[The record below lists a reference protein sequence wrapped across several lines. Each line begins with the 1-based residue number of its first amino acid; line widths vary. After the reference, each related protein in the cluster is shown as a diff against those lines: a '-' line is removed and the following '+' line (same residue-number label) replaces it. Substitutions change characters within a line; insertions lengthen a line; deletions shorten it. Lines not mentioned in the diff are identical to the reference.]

1 MGVQLSGIISKLPLS
16 RPGVAFMV
24 ARHTNR
30 IAPARKEE
38 EIKMSTEP
46 LRHLGKYELQ
56 ERLGQGGMAEVWK
69 ALDTQL
75 QRYVAIKLL
84 HANLLEDPNF
94 ITRFEREAQIIASL
108 HHPNIVQIHDFQ
120 VIRPPESSAP
130 MAYMVMAY
138 IEGQTL
144 AGYIANTSARG
155 RIPSPIEIVN
165 LFTSISLAIDYAH
178 QKGMVHRDIKPANI
192 LLDKH
197 NTEHNPMGEPIL
209 TDFGLAKLLGVSAG
223 ALTASQL
230 GTPLY
235 TSPEQARGY
244 PGNERSDLYS
254 LGVILYEMVTG
265 VQPFR
270 GDTPVEVLSQH
281 LNVTPTSPVLLNPN
295 VPPALT
301 LVILTALAKD
311 PNARFSSAAIM
322 TAAIAEALNVPVP
335 ESLGQPAYPHDFQN
349 MPTYIGSPISSAGI
363 ASSPSTPSFALSSP
377 SGPPTT
383 GGGTPT
389 TIDARSGSGAAA
401 PVYSTPQPATPST
414 WQSNPVSVSGGAG
427 AVGSPQN
434 VSYSPAAPIPGPAA
448 PAPPG
453 ASPLPT
459 PPGPPPSRSGIRW
472 RGLYTALVILV
483 VFVLL
488 VSSLGAF
495 LLLRNQ
501 NKAPA
506 AVPGG
511 QAFYLSSGQLNPNSA
526 QGIADQMQIEL
537 QNIPDPQPGKSYYAW
552 LLADKQPGVE
562 KFLLQPKPLFT
573 LPLLLGKLP
582 VSHGSVSFFYKGTV
596 QHDNLFSMTSR
607 LLVTEEDTNGTP
619 RGPAADRST
628 WRYYA
633 EIPQTPYG
641 TPPLSALDHIRHLF
655 YKETRVNV
663 LGLPGGLDIWL
674 YRNTEKL
681 MEWAISARDDY
692 HPQVSDPTIIHN
704 LFVSM
709 LDYLDGSPNVQIDV
723 PGGAVVADPVASR
736 VALLSV
742 VPAQQQGT
750 EKANNPPGY
759 LDHVP
764 LHLNAVVNAPDATPQ
779 MRALATEIVNALN
792 NAKKWL
798 VQTRMLARQLVL
810 MDAVQLS
817 QPTTLTMLDNL
828 LLATTYAYIGQ
839 LDPRTNQVIP
849 GVLQVHYDIQR
860 LATLNITPSLPQ
872 NI

>member
-1 MGVQLSGIISKLPLS
+1 M
-16 RPGVAFMV
+16 RED
-24 ARHTNR
+24 
-30 IAPARKEE
+30 EE
-38 EIKMSTEP
+38 MTMSTEP
-46 LRHLGKYELQ
+46 LSRLGKYELQ

-84 HANLLEDPNF
+84 RPKLLEDPNF
-94 ITRFEREAQIIASL
+94 ITRFEREAQLIASL

-120 VIRPPESSAP
+120 VIRSPESGP
-130 MAYMVMAY
+130 PIAYMVMSY

-144 AGYIANTSARG
+144 ADYIGNTSARG
-155 RIPSPIEIVN
+155 RIPSPVEIVN
-165 LFTSISLAIDYAH
+165 LFTSISLAVDYAH

-192 LLDKH
+192 LLDRH
-197 NTEHNPMGEPIL
+197 NTTHNPMGEPIL

-235 TSPEQARGY
+235 SSPEQARGY

-270 GDTPVEVLSQH
+270 GDTPLDVLSQH
-281 LNVTPTSPVLLNPN
+281 INVTPTSPVLLNPN

-311 PNARFSSAAIM
+311 PNARFSSASIM

-335 ESLGQPAYPHDFQN
+335 ESLGQPAYPQDYQN
-349 MPTYIGSPISSAGI
+349 MPTYIGSPISNAGAGI
-363 ASSPSTPSFALSSP
+363 RPSPSTPAFAFPSP
-377 SGPPTT
+377 SGSPSTS
-383 GGGTPT
+383 GGAPATM
-389 TIDARSGSGAAA
+389 DARSGSGAAA

-414 WQSNPVSVSGGAG
+414 WQSTPVSASGGAG
-427 AVGSPQN
+427 GVGTPQS
-434 VSYSPAAPIPGPAA
+434 VSSSPAGSIPGPVA
-448 PAPPG
+448 
-453 ASPLPT
+453 PT
-459 PPGPPPSRSGIRW
+459 PPGVPPMPTPPGSRPAPLGRRW
-472 RGLYTALVILV
+472 KGLYTALIILL

-488 VSSLGAF
+488 ATGLGAF
-495 LLLRNQ
+495 FVVQNRNSQ
-501 NKAPA
+501 PA

-511 QAFYLSSGQLNPNSA
+511 QAFYLSSGQLNPSSA

-537 QNIPDPQPGKSYYAW
+537 KNIPDPQPGKSYYAW
-552 LLADKQPGVE
+552 LLADRHPYVE
-562 KFLLQPKPLFT
+562 KFLLQPRPLFT
-573 LPLLLGKLP
+573 LPFLLGKLP
-582 VSHGSVSFFYKGTV
+582 VSHGSVSFFYKGTA
-596 QHDNLFSMTSR
+596 QHDNLFSISSR
-607 LLVTEEDTNGTP
+607 LLITEEDTNGTP
-619 RGPAADRST
+619 RGPAANRST

-633 EIPQTPYG
+633 EIPQTLYG
-641 TPPLSALDHIRHLF
+641 KPPLSALDHIRHLF
-655 YKETRVNV
+655 YKETRVAV

-692 HPQVSDPTIIHN
+692 HAEVSDPTIIHN

-709 LDYLDGSPNVQIDV
+709 LDYLDGSPNVHIDV
-723 PGGAVVADPVASR
+723 PGGVVAADPVASR

-742 VPAQQQGT
+742 DTSQQQKT
-750 EKANNPPGY
+750 DLANNPPGY

-764 LHLNAVVNAPDATPQ
+764 LHLNGVLKAPDATPQ
-779 MRALATEIVNALN
+779 MRALATRIIQALN
-792 NAKKWL
+792 NATKWL
-798 VQTRMLARQLVL
+798 VQARTLARQLVL
-810 MDAVQLS
+810 MNAVQLS

-839 LDPRTNQVIP
+839 LDPKTNQVIP

-860 LATLNITPSLPQ
+860 LATLTITPGLPQ
-872 NI
+872 SI